1 MDQFTQ
7 ALTFFISA
15 LNQTFNP
22 ILGFIFLN
30 FTTSDEFVY
39 DLLGFLVGH

>member
-1 MDQFTQ
+1 
-7 ALTFFISA
+7 

-30 FTTSDEFVY
+30 FTSLDEFVY
-39 DLLGFLVGH
+39 DLLGFLMSH